1 MHLLTM
7 NELMAFLKVKR
18 NTVYQLRRLGLPVIH
33 LGRTVRFD
41 REEVIGWI
49 RGNRGATTAAA
60 TLRPAACAA
69 GDASVVDEGG
79 SDFLL

>member
-49 RGNRGATTAAA
+49 RGTRSATTAA